1 MTDWK
6 TRHDIDQIKW
16 ASDEL
21 SRLFEANGV
30 STFRELFSKYYD
42 QSVIDEKTSKLDLD
56 LTSLRGNLN
65 NLDGSLDALTGYLID
80 FNGELIDLNDDNTH
94 LATDLY
100 QLKDNLLML
109 LDALGLLD
117 VDLTQLQSS
126 LIELDEQING
136 DGTSDGFVDVLQ
148 AIQYSIYGEPPY
160 TSDNPSPSSL
170 KGMLNTFGNQL
181 DNVIAGDNKL
191 SLSLS
196 TLSGY
201 LETFKGSL
209 SELEAQ
215 IIADYG
221 QSTYD
226 GLDTDLIK
234 VIGAITE
241 ANDELDTHMGLIE
254 DVNDTIGSSGD
265 TLSDGTLYGVLNNT
279 SDVASATSTQATNLQ
294 KTLYSGANGSGTT
307 SNPANNTVMKNL
319 NTVKDT
325 DIPNVKNKMGFN
337 DIPQNT
343 TLQGQID
350 DAVDSVDTINN
361 TTIPNLSESIN
372 TVDGKIDG
380 VGDRIDAVDGKVDD
394 VNTIIG
400 DTSQVSGSIV
410 QNITGIKTDIGN
422 TSSIDGSIVSNIN
435 NVLNDI
441 SDVQSDIGDMSQLSN
456 DLASSISDTQSN
468 IGVVQENIDVVQSD
482 ITDIQTDVGN
492 VDVEVNSDL
501 QTQILNIVG
510 MLKDMFVA
518 VAEVDSITSVTE
530 DTMTISVDGVVTTY
544 YIIPSDYPYEIIHT
558 RDTDEYFTKGKVT
571 IENVEFDVWEWVLNP
586 FLTQFKQT
594 MLYDI
599 LSSLFAERS
608 TPIDVLSSWEAQL
621 HNFDRTNILQGS
633 VKFYRQFNIVTCIYQ
648 LTTKE
653 FDNTSDQTVFPV
665 NTIPTAYRPSDTFY
679 QDIGDY
685 YGTVKHGLLSVKS
698 TGDMYIRMGTSNTS
712 MNVYGKLTYVIE
724 D

>member
-21 SRLFEANGV
+21 QRLFQANGV
-30 STFRELFSKYYD
+30 TTFRELLSKYYD
-42 QSVIDEKTSKLDLD
+42 QSVIDEKTSKLDKDLVVLD
-56 LTSLRGNLN
+56 NSLDTLTS
-65 NLDGSLDALTGYLID
+65 SLVDFNAELID
-80 FNGELIDLNDDNTH
+80 FNDDNTN
-94 LATDLY
+94 LEDDLTK
-100 QLKDNLLML
+100 LKDNLLMF

-117 VDLTQLQSS
+117 IDLTALQSS
-126 LIELDEQING
+126 LTDLDEQING

-160 TSDNPSPSSL
+160 TQQNPSPSSL
-170 KGMLNTFGNQL
+170 MGMLNTFGNQL
-181 DNVIAGDNKL
+181 DNVIQGDNKL

-201 LETFKGSL
+201 LATFKGSL

-215 IIADYG
+215 IVADYG
-221 QSTYD
+221 QSVYD
-226 GLDTDLIK
+226 SLDSDLVQ
-234 VIGAITE
+234 VIGAITQ
-241 ANDELDTHMGLIE
+241 ANDDLDTHQDLID
-254 DVNDTIGSSGD
+254 DVNHTIGSSGD
-265 TLSDGTLYGVLNNT
+265 TLVDGTLYGVLNNT
-279 SDVASATSTQATNLQ
+279 SSVANATSTSTANLQ
-294 KTLYSGANGSGTT
+294 KTLYSGTNGSGTT
-307 SNPANNTVMKNL
+307 SNPANDTVMKNL
-319 NTVKDT
+319 NVVKDT
-325 DIPNVKNKMGFN
+325 DIPNVKSKMGYN

-350 DAVDSVDTINN
+350 DTNSSVDTITN
-361 TTIPNLSESIN
+361 TTIPNLSDTIDE
-372 TVDGKIDG
+372 VDGKIG
-380 VGDRIDAVDGKVDD
+380 AVDDKVDD

-410 QNITGIKTDIGN
+410 QNINGIKSDIGN
-422 TSSIDGSIVSNIN
+422 TSSIDGSLVSNIN
-435 NVLNDI
+435 TVLSNISDVKEDIGDMTQLSDDLASTISDAQTNIDNVQSDI
-441 SDVQSDIGDMSQLSN
+441 SDVQSDIS
-456 DLASSISDTQSN
+456 DLN
-468 IGVVQENIDVVQSD
+468 
-482 ITDIQTDVGN
+482 TDVGN
-492 VDVEVNSDL
+492 VDVNVNSDL
-501 QTQILNIVG
+501 QTQILNIVS
-510 MLKDMFVA
+510 LLQDMFVT
-518 VAEVDSITSVTE
+518 VAEVNSITDVTD
-530 DTMTISVDGVVTTY
+530 DTMTITEDGVVTTY
-544 YIIPSDYPYEIIHT
+544 YIIPTDYPYDLIHT
-558 RDTDEYFTKGKVT
+558 LDTDEYFKKGKVT

-599 LSSLFAERS
+599 LSSLFAERT
-608 TPIDVLSSWEAQL
+608 TPIDILSSWEAQDYQF
-621 HNFDRTNILQGS
+621 NRTNILQGS

-653 FDNTSDQTVFPV
+653 FTNTSDQIVLPV
-665 NTIPTAYRPSDTFY
+665 NTIPTTYRPSDTFY

-698 TGDMYIRMGTSNTS
+698 TGDMYIRMGTSDTS